1 MKGGTRKVIVRSVTV
16 YSRKKSSQCNLP
28 GQIEQ
33 VQDKLENQLQ
43 QMNIS
48 RNFYLLVSLILLSIV
63 SV

>member
-1 MKGGTRKVIVRSVTV
+1 MKGSTRKVIVRSVTV

-48 RNFYLLVSLILLSIV
+48 RIYLLFSLILLSIV